1 MKSELASRRVDPVLW
16 DNTFSNLTDRGIV
29 CVGLGLEI
37 YENRGLWPCKR
48 RANLSETRVE
58 GPVGA
63 LRRSQRRATCAG
75 GRGGVEWSEKGT
87 T

>member
-1 MKSELASRRVDPVLW
+1 MKSELASRRVDTFLR

-37 YENRGLWPCKR
+37 YENRGLWPCER
-48 RANLSETRVE
+48 RANHSETLVE
-58 GPVGA
+58 SPAGA
-63 LRRSQRRATCAG
+63 LRTSQRRVTCAG